1 MKTTHTFL
9 LTLLL
14 TLFYS
19 ISADAQNAK
28 VLWKYDMT
36 DGSTIHGMSDNGKW
50 AVGYG
55 VNDATSLYSFP
66 KLVNLTEHTQREL
79 LSEDEINLGI
89 EAFANDI
96 TNDGT
101 IVVGCYNGQPA
112 YLNTTTNKWY
122 TLPLVSGNIGGHVDA
137 VTPDGK
143 YAVGICTM
151 GGFDEVPVMWDLQ
164 TNKIV
169 TLTNLPSCDLSG
181 HYQDMTRLLE
191 VSADAR
197 YIVGCVSYSYPSDVL
212 YFLYDRETQEWD
224 AIAFDYEATS
234 NRFTARDNS
243 VRTLDG
249 ITISPNGEWV
259 AGVVYSTDD
268 GRNPFR
274 YHVPTR
280 TFENFNRS
288 EDLDK
293 GCVTVDNDGTIYAAT
308 PAINPSRS
316 LYILRNGIW
325 YGIDEVLKQN
335 YGIDFYK
342 YTGYAATGLCIDISE
357 DCKTMVGIA
366 YITQENYQITLP
378 IKISEA
384 CDNVNLLSTYSV
396 SVRNGASIQKLS
408 NLSLEFTRDVEI
420 NTSVAIELKDE
431 TGAIVRNSL
440 KFEVDAASGK
450 KVNVGFRTFTL
461 EQGKKYSLIIPK
473 GAIRLKGDSSKT
485 NDEIKLEYT
494 GLGATPISMTQV
506 TPVSGSTLGHID
518 INTNPILFSFSVD
531 VMVKEGAKALLY
543 RNEETEPYA
552 SLEMNHGITSESY
565 NMVLVY
571 PTTSMYLYKGNTYR
585 IVIPEGCL
593 TDAAGYSS
601 NAQAEATYSG
611 SYERTIVSDDTYLYR
626 ENFEGGMNNVMLYDG
641 DNLTPASSMQAWG
654 FTNSVAWSYAA
665 DDDYTNTCAVSHST
679 YSPSGASNDW
689 MVTPQLSILDDKC
702 TLKFDAQSYRKSCAD
717 VLKVYIYAT
726 DEVINELDA
735 ATVEAISSKGDLVL
749 NATLS
754 PGAVEER
761 LDGDWESFNIP
772 LSAYAGKK
780 VYIAFVNQND
790 NQSAIFVS
798 NVQVYHAVPFQIT
811 LIGVPETVIA
821 ANEQIVKGTVLIKES
836 VQTYSKIQAAL
847 KDADG
852 TVLQEIVDEN
862 VVLSSGSEWNFQF
875 TTPLPLVLG
884 REVEFSVHI
893 RLDDGQ
899 SQYEFKS
906 SIQNLAFEP
915 TKRVLL
921 EENTGMGCNNCPM
934 GHLAIERLERLY
946 GDLFIPVAYHV
957 YTGDPLESGMTDY
970 AQYFLGLNAAPTGMV
985 QRSGIVSAPMVSTTE
1000 GGVIDYSFTSPQGET
1015 WADAVAQQLATA
1027 TDADLSITAHYDAQT
1042 DCVSV
1047 NYTFTPA
1054 IERTGAN
1061 VGLLCIVTEDE
1072 LSGYQSNKFYTDTD
1086 VDLGEWKQGGKYSK
1100 STVYPY
1106 TFHHVARALYPAN
1119 AYNGQTGLLPT
1130 TLMPSETYSG
1140 NLQFTVKQ
1148 DAPYVKDVM
1157 NCSITCVAID
1167 ANTGRVINAA
1177 RAALADA
1184 ATGIEGAI
1192 STAALAQVVATANG
1206 LWIQTPASARVT
1218 LYDAQGKTLAQ
1229 QHINKQATI
1238 ATTHKGLIIVNI
1250 TTAQSSQNFKV
1261 VK

>member
-9 LTLLL
+9 ITLLL
-14 TLFYS
+14 TLFNS
-19 ISADAQNAK
+19 ISADSQNAK
-28 VLWKYDMT
+28 VLWTYDMN

-50 AVGYG
+50 AVAYG

-66 KLVNLTEHTQREL
+66 KLLNLTEHTQREL
-79 LSEDEINLGI
+79 LSEAETNLGI
-89 EAFANDI
+89 EAYVNDV

-101 IVVGCYNGQPA
+101 IVVGCYNGKPA
-112 YLNTTTNKWY
+112 YLNTTTNKWN

-151 GGFDEVPVMWDLQ
+151 GGFDEVPVMWDLVNNQ
-164 TNKIV
+164 IV
-169 TLTNLPSCDLSG
+169 TLSNLPPCDLSG
-181 HYQDMTRLLE
+181 FYQSMTRLLE

-212 YFLYDRETQEWD
+212 YFLYDRETEQWD
-224 AIAFDYEATS
+224 AIAFDHDAII
-234 NRFTARDNS
+234 NQFNARDNS

-259 AGVVYSTDD
+259 AGVVYSVDD
-268 GRNPFR
+268 VRNPFR
-274 YHVPTR
+274 YHVPTK
-280 TFENFNRS
+280 TFENFNRP

-293 GCVTVDNDGTIYAAT
+293 GCVAVDNDGTIYAAT

-316 LYILRNGIW
+316 LYILRNSNW

-342 YTGYAATGLCIDISE
+342 YTGYAATGLCIDISD

-384 CDNVNLLSTYSV
+384 CDNVNLLATYTA
-396 SVRNGASIQKLS
+396 SVRSGASIQKLS

-420 NTSVAIELKDE
+420 NTTTAIELKDE
-431 TGAIVRNSL
+431 TGALVRSSL
-440 KFEVDAASGK
+440 KFEVDNASGK
-450 KVNVGFRTFTL
+450 KVNIGFRTVTL

-473 GAIRLKGDSSKT
+473 GAICLKGDCSKT

-494 GLGATPISMTQV
+494 GLGSTPISVTQV
-506 TPVSGSTLGHID
+506 APVSGSTLGHID
-518 INTNPILFSFSVD
+518 INTNPVIFSFNVD

-543 RNEETEPYA
+543 RNEETQPYA

-571 PTTSMYLYKGNTYR
+571 PTSSMYLYKGNTYR
-585 IVIPEGCL
+585 IVIPEGSL

-601 NAQAEATYSG
+601 NALAEAIYTG

-626 ENFEGGMNNVMLYDG
+626 ENFEGGMNVMLYDG
-641 DNLTPASSMQAWG
+641 DNLTPNSSMQAWG
-654 FTNSVAWSYAA
+654 FTNSLAWNYAA
-665 DDDYTNTCAVSHST
+665 DDDYTNTCAVSHSN

-702 TLKFDAQSYRKSCAD
+702 TLKFDAQSYRKSCTD

-726 DEVINELDA
+726 DDVINELDA
-735 ATVEAISSKGDLVL
+735 AAVNAISSKGDLVL
-749 NATLS
+749 DATLS
-754 PGAVEER
+754 PGEVEDR

-772 LSAYAGKK
+772 LSAYTGKK
-780 VYIAFVNQND
+780 IYIAFVNQNE

-798 NVQVYHAVPFQIT
+798 NIQVYHAVPFQVT
-811 LIGVPETVIA
+811 LIGVPETVVAESQQLI
-821 ANEQIVKGTVLIKES
+821 KGSVLIKES
-836 VQTYSKIQAAL
+836 DQTYSKIKATL

-852 TVLQEIVDEN
+852 NVLQEIVDEN
-862 VVLSSGSEWNFQF
+862 VTLSSGNQWEFQF
-875 TTPLPLVLG
+875 TNPLPLALG
-884 REVEFSVHI
+884 REVKFSVHI
-893 RLDDGQ
+893 SLDDDK
-899 SQYEFKS
+899 SLYEFKS
-906 SIQNLAFEP
+906 AIQNLAFSP

-934 GHLAIERLERLY
+934 GHLAIERLESLY
-946 GDLFIPVAYHV
+946 GELFIPVAYHT
-957 YTGDPLESGMTDY
+957 YTGDPYESGMTDY
-970 AQYFLGLNAAPTGMV
+970 AQYFLGLNASPTGMI
-985 QRSGIVSAPMVSTTE
+985 QRNGIVSAPMISTTE
-1000 GGVIDYSFTSPQGET
+1000 GGVTDYSFTSPEGET
-1015 WADAVAQQLATA
+1015 WADIVGQQFSAA
-1027 TDADLSITAHYDAQT
+1027 TDADLNITANYDAEA
-1042 DCVSV
+1042 DCINV
-1047 NYTFTPA
+1047 NYAFTPA
-1054 IERTGAN
+1054 IERTEAN

-1086 VDLGEWKQGGKYSK
+1086 NDLGEWKQGGMYAK
-1100 STVYPY
+1100 SNVYPY
-1106 TFHHVARALYPAN
+1106 TFYHVARALYPAN

-1130 TLMPSETYSG
+1130 TLMPSEIYNGKIQMS
-1140 NLQFTVKQ
+1140 VKQ
-1148 DAPYVKDVM
+1148 DAPFVQEVM
-1157 NCSITCVAID
+1157 NCCITCVAID
-1167 ANTGRVINAA
+1167 ANTGRVINVA

-1184 ATGIEGAI
+1184 ATGIEDAI
-1192 STAALAQVVATANG
+1192 NDADSNQVIATADG
-1206 LWIQTPASARVT
+1206 LLIQTSATACVT
-1218 LYDAQGKTLAQ
+1218 LYDAQGKRIAQ
-1229 QHINKQATI
+1229 QQINKQGKI
-1238 ATTHKGLIIVNI
+1238 TTSHKGLIIVNI
-1250 TTAQSSQNFKV
+1250 SDAQTSRNYKII
-1261 VK
+1261 K